1 MHALLRADDRVDG
14 ARGDAKRTADAR
26 RFVDARD
33 AQRTRHAARGVE
45 RWGRASEQAR
55 ERIERGASAW
65 RAAVDVRVTG
75 GNRRCIRATPL
86 VPAAAALRLRQQLVD
101 AIGKFGQRIHGAIL
115 AVMGQMHS
123 HHGSLHAHDGDA
135 PDHHVTSTTGA
146 LRALAAALA
155 LTAGYAIVEAVGG
168 WLAGS
173 LALLSDAGHMATDA
187 AALGL
192 ALFAQWIARRPP
204 SPRAS
209 YGYARAEVLAAFVN
223 ALALLLLVGFIV
235 FEAIQRIVTPAPV
248 AGGTVLGI
256 ATVGLLVN
264 IATAWMLSRAS
275 TSTGARSAL
284 LHVLSD
290 ALGSVAAIVAGTVI
304 IMTGWTPIDPLL
316 SLLTAVLI
324 LRSTWQ
330 LLAQTTRVLMEG
342 VPQNLDYHEIGAA
355 LTAIGGVTGVHDLHV
370 WLMSAQHAA
379 LSAHVTLDAG
389 DDWLRIL
396 DEARAMLATRF
407 AIDHVTLQPSW
418 PAQPPYADRRV
429 IPILPTQG
437 GPELG

>member
-1 MHALLRADDRVDG
+1 
-14 ARGDAKRTADAR
+14 
-26 RFVDARD
+26 
-33 AQRTRHAARGVE
+33 
-45 RWGRASEQAR
+45 
-55 ERIERGASAW
+55 
-65 RAAVDVRVTG
+65 
-75 GNRRCIRATPL
+75 
-86 VPAAAALRLRQQLVD
+86 LRQQLVD

-135 PDHHVTSTTGA
+135 PDHHVPSTTGA

-192 ALFAQWIARRPP
+192 AHFAQWIARRPP

-256 ATVGLLVN
+256 ASVGLLVN
-264 IATAWMLSRAS
+264 LVTAWVLARAS
-275 TSTGARSAL
+275 SSAGARSAL

-290 ALGSVAAIVAGTVI
+290 ALGSVAAIVAGAVI
-304 IMTGWTPIDPLL
+304 LATGWTPIDPLL

-324 LRSTWQ
+324 LRATWR
-330 LLAQTTRVLMEG
+330 LLVQTTGVLMEG
-342 VPQNLDYHEIGAA
+342 VPAHLDYREIGGA
-355 LTAIGGVTGVHDLHV
+355 LTAIAGVNGVHDLHV
-370 WLMSAQHAA
+370 WLMSTREAA
-379 LSAHVTLDAG
+379 LSAHVTIDSGDA
-389 DDWLRIL
+389 WPPIL
-396 DEARAMLATRF
+396 EAARRMLAERF
-407 AIDHVTLQPSW
+407 HIDHVTLQPSW
-418 PAQPPYADRRV
+418 PLESAYADRRI
-429 IPILPTQG
+429 IPIVPANG
-437 GPELG
+437 HD